1 MKSIQ
6 REPSGF
12 PFDLAKNEYDQN
24 KVENTTD
31 SLHIRNRKV
40 YLYYTEIIF
49 GKLGFIKRRKKT
61 SYF

>member
-12 PFDLAKNEYDQN
+12 PFDLAKNEYDQH

-31 SLHIRNRKV
+31 CVYIRN
-40 YLYYTEIIF
+40 
-49 GKLGFIKRRKKT
+49 KKA
-61 SYF
+61 YFTIQK

>member
-31 SLHIRNRKV
+31 SVYIRNKKV
-40 YLYYTEIIF
+40 YFTIQ
-49 GKLGFIKRRKKT
+49 K
-61 SYF
+61 